1 MKYEHR
7 ETRTKQN
14 FRREKPKIIV
24 RQQKH
29 INTCGEE
36 IGEWRRSIVKLQ
48 DASGSPDPAQT
59 QVSSLK
65 TKCACPNSKLG
76 AGSKGEGADS

>member
-1 MKYEHR
+1 MSIER
-7 ETRTKQN
+7 QGQN
-14 FRREKPKIIV
+14 KTSEERSQKIIV

-36 IGEWRRSIVKLQ
+36 IGEWRRSIAKLQ

-65 TKCACPNSKLG
+65 TKECACPKSKLG
-76 AGSKGEGADS
+76 AGSKGERADS